1 MGSLKP
7 GVKYIYERQGGAI
20 YAREFG
26 ADPSTR
32 TVIGYDWESDT
43 NPARV
48 KGASLESIKE
58 NQYWH
63 TILIEAKSNP
73 LLQDALDRVKIIYE
87 LSKKKWE
94 KINTSIFSKI

>member
-7 GVKYIYERQGGAI
+7 GATYVYERQGGTV
-20 YAREFG
+20 YAREMG
-26 ADPSTR
+26 ADADTR
-32 TVIGYDWESDT
+32 IVIGYDWELDD

-48 KGASLESIKE
+48 RGASLESVKE

-73 LLQDALDRVKIIYE
+73 LLQDAVDRVKILYE
-87 LSKKKWE
+87 LSKQDGQK
-94 KINTSIFSKI
+94 